1 MPYLIPPASGLE
13 APSADLRS
21 GLQKKE
27 ADHATG

>member
-1 MPYLIPPASGLE
+1 MPYLIPPASFLA

-21 GLQKKE
+21 GLHEKE